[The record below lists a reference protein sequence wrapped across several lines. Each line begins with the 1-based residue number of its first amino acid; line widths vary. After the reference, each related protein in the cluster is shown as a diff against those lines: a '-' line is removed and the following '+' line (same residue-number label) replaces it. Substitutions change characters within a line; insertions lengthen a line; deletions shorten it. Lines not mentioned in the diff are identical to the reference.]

1 MKKLILVIILF
12 EINCWGDEF
21 TSDLLPDRASFLDIG
36 SATLPWQTTYA
47 DTFTDGIF
55 IVTGGV
61 ITGATWNGVPIDISD
76 FTNLTVISP
85 IILTDDTL
93 SIDTIDISDDTNLT
107 VTSPITLTDDS
118 VGIVNQGTST
128 TVLHG
133 NASGNATFSI
143 VDISDDTN
151 LSVDTVHLKLT
162 DDELSLSDN
171 EKTLAHTK
179 QGSFLEQINFTV
191 SEAGG
196 TVTGS
201 LEKEGGGDLIQFW
214 SDDFDVLDCTAP
226 LCTVDL
232 TPRVGTDNEPAK
244 AFVYI
249 LQSAKTTLVA
259 ATSWPAASLEHI
271 RIATVVLQSAATT
284 GTEGVLGNRNWNDEA
299 FGITNPRGHALHTG
313 ERLRFEHALHESG
326 VVLSV
331 TGSTTSTIT
340 IDTTAGEVYQLHLQV
355 FPAIDQAGAG
365 NVHLVNLSGNEYFAS
380 DNLVTDI
387 TTLADG
393 ATALG
398 NNKFFNLVIWG
409 VQNRTGEDSHLMCNL
424 PIGQYGKES
433 DATIDAEKFSV
444 FTIPSIF
451 RGTGFL
457 IAELTF
463 QFISGPTWTLIQ
475 NKDLLGQTP
484 ILVPGGGT
492 TNNITT
498 FVDSAFEVFDNV
510 DDTKRMRFQ
519 VASVGTGQTR
529 EITMAD
535 NDINFETG
543 LGVENGGTGATN
555 LDAFI
560 LADGSNPLTADW
572 DAGSNIITA
581 SGFVADTTAL
591 FSTGDLRIGLDIN
604 PATQNPGFRLSRP
617 SGSQVAM
624 TMHVG
629 TGASSFIF
637 DSADAFQIRSNPL
650 ATLLSATPQSG
661 STTHWTIT
669 SSGVNNT
676 GTLLVG
682 GALTVDAAFLV
693 DNANTATFDG
703 ISTFNANA
711 IFNNNVT
718 LNSTTD
724 IADNI
729 PLTFGAAPDISMKWD
744 TATSKF
750 IIADAQDV
758 GATLVFNDFGM
769 IEFGIPTGFNFDFNN
784 FRIQHID
791 NFLTEYSVTATIA
804 AAGSTQGTATAIDSE
819 INEVASGTGGSAD
832 GVKLPTATAGL
843 ELVVINNSGITI
855 EVFPNTSDAIDGQAI
870 NTSVQQ
876 ADDTTRVY
884 RAYDDTN
891 WKASDVA
898 GAGSG
903 DVTAAANL
911 GDNLLIR
918 GDGATKGVQNS
929 GITVDDSDN
938 ISGVTSINFG
948 DESLAT
954 YDEGTWTPVIGGSTS
969 ESGQAYNL
977 QQGLYTRIGRM
988 VTATF
993 SVFLSTKGTIV
1004 GVLEIQGLPFSAK
1017 SSDGDAAA
1025 VFSQAR
1031 DVDLTA
1037 GHVLLG
1043 SLGAGGSGVRLY
1055 EMDWPTASDTATTID
1070 TTFITDDT
1078 YFIGSVTYFTD

>member
-1 MKKLILVIILF
+1 MKKLILIIILF
-12 EINCWGDEF
+12 VINCWGDEF

-36 SATLPWQTTYA
+36 SATLPWQTAYA
-47 DTFTDGIF
+47 DTFTDGTF
-55 IVTGGV
+55 SVNGGA

-76 FTNLTVISP
+76 FTNLTV
-85 IILTDDTL
+85 
-93 SIDTIDISDDTNLT
+93 
-107 VTSPITLTDDS
+107 TSPITLTGDS
-118 VGIVNQGTST
+118 VGIINQGTAT
-128 TVLHG
+128 TLLHG
-133 NASGNATFSI
+133 NASGNAFFSI

-151 LSVDTVHLKLT
+151 LAVDTVHLKLT
-162 DDELSLSDN
+162 DDTISLSDN
-171 EKTLAHTK
+171 EKIIAHSK
-179 QGSFLEQINFTV
+179 QGSFLEQIDFTV
-191 SEAGG
+191 TATGG
-196 TVTGS
+196 PPTTTVTGS
-201 LEKEGGGDLIQFW
+201 LEKEGGGDLTQFW
-214 SDDFDVLDCTAP
+214 SDDFDTLDCTAP

-232 TPRVGTDNEPAK
+232 TPRVGTDDQPAK

-259 ATSWPAASLEHI
+259 ATSWPSASLEHI

-299 FGITNPRGHALHTG
+299 FGITNPRGHSLHAG

-326 VVLSV
+326 VVLTV

-340 IDTTAGEVYQLHLQV
+340 IDTTAGEVYQLHLQT

-393 ATALG
+393 VTALG

-424 PIGQYGKES
+424 PIGQYGKQG

-444 FTIPSIF
+444 FTIPGIF

-475 NKDLLGQTP
+475 NTDLLGQTP

-492 TNNITT
+492 TNSITT

-510 DDTKRMRFQ
+510 DDTKRVAFQ
-519 VASVGTGQTR
+519 LSSVGTGNTST
-529 EITMAD
+529 ITWPD

-543 LGVENGGTGATN
+543 LGVENGGTGATTLN
-555 LDAFI
+555 AFI
-560 LADGSNPLTADW
+560 LANGLNPLTGNW
-572 DAGSNIITA
+572 DAGAFDIVSQSSLRLETSGTTRA
-581 SGFVADTTAL
+581 SIVSD
-591 FSTGDLRIGLDIN
+591 S
-604 PATQNPGFRLSRP
+604 S
-617 SGSQVAM
+617 
-624 TMHVG
+624 
-629 TGASSFIF
+629 AS
-637 DSADAFQIRSNPL
+637 DKQ
-650 ATLLSATPQSG
+650 
-661 STTHWTIT
+661 
-669 SSGVNNT
+669 
-676 GTLLVG
+676 
-682 GALTVDAAFLV
+682 
-693 DNANTATFDG
+693 ATFDVNT
-703 ISTFNANA
+703 STGNNAAFRFQEVGTLKFLMVYDGSANTFEFRNAVPAPDEVIFSVLDSTSKTEWGFAVDFNGDVTVDSGATTTIGGVSFFDDLA
-711 IFNNNVT
+711 TFRAQTQFNFAMN
-718 LNSTTD
+718 
-724 IADNI
+724 IADN
-729 PLTFGAAPDISMKWD
+729 TRTTWGTSGDFSARWD
-744 TATSKF
+744 TATGKA
-750 IIADAQDV
+750 IIEDALDV
-758 GATLVFNDFGM
+758 SATLVFNDFGM
-769 IEFGIPTGFNFDFNN
+769 IEFGIPTGLNFDLSN

-954 YDEGTWTPVIGGSTS
+954 YDEGTWTPVLGGTTS
-969 ESGQAYNL
+969 ESGQTYGA
-977 QQGLYTRIGRM
+977 QTGLYTRIGEM
-988 VTATF
+988 VRCSFYVVLTA
-993 SVFLSTKGTIV
+993 KGTIV
-1004 GVLEIQGLPFSAK
+1004 GNLQIEGLPFTALNGDFSAA
-1017 SSDGDAAA
+1017 S
-1025 VFSQAR
+1025 FSLQR
-1031 DVDLTA
+1031 DWTLTA
-1037 GHVLLG
+1037 GHILTGGVNNSTNIFLEEVEFTG
-1043 SLGAGGSGVRLY
+1043 DQPAGIATGAI
-1055 EMDWPTASDTATTID
+1055 TNTTELAGQI
-1070 TTFITDDT
+1070 I
-1078 YFIGSVTYFTD
+1078 YIVE